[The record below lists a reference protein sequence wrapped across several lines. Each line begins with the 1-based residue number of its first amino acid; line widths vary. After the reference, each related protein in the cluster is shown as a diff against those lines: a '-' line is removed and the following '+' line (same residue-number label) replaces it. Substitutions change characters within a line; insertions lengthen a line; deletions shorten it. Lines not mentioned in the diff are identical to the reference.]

1 MGSVGVSF
9 FFLSISLLI
18 SPFFGLGVFCHSVLL
33 MDGTYEV
40 KIVRGVENGRRDIH
54 TYFTLHTFCCLISPC
69 LPAHIMVQSI
79 CGEREKA
86 VLFY

>member
-9 FFLSISLLI
+9 FPIYFLVDFLFFLS
-18 SPFFGLGVFCHSVLL
+18 LGVFCHSVLL

-54 TYFTLHTFCCLISPC
+54 TLPYILFAVLSHLTC
-69 LPAHIMVQSI
+69 LPT
-79 CGEREKA
+79 
-86 VLFY
+86 